1 MRLGGLREGHQRS
14 YVPLSLPL
22 LLARTP
28 FADSPPFF
36 FVRLPAIFKSKQ
48 KIMRH
53 LQSHTGHKPFVC
65 DICKQTF
72 SEAATL
78 QQHVRRH
85 SKDSA
90 CCPLPLLDS

>member
-14 YVPLSLPL
+14 YVPLSLPFCSHERHL
-22 LLARTP
+22 LTRP
-28 FADSPPFF
+28 F

-90 CCPLPLLDS
+90 YCPLPLLDS